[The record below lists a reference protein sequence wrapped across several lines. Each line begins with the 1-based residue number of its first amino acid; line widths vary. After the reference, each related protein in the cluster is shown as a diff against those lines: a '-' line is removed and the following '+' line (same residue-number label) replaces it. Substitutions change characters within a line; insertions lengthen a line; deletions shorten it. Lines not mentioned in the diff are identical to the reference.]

1 MESWLLSPAS
11 CRGRTLAVSDPAL
24 GGLGTP
30 RVLAGSWGCGG
41 RIHCLWV
48 FVCVQLC
55 LCVARLSFGNQSSTE
70 SAVLSGPAPHAPG
83 CFLAEWFSSG
93 PDGLQVKPHLWFSF
107 QCPDSACK
115 QDLLAYLQRIALY
128 CHQLNICSKVKA
140 EVQNL
145 GGELV
150 VSGVCRSCSVP
161 APRGLSSRGNNYSR
175 LSCSAK
181 YDRISTRCFGAF
193 SPSFSACQVCNPAS
207 LVLLPFERGKTQKCR
222 KTLHVS
228 MLSRFTLPLCDL
240 PFFQTV
246 FHFQ

>member
-1 MESWLLSPAS
+1 MESWLLCPAS
-11 CRGRTLAVSDPAL
+11 CTGRTLAVGDPAL

-30 RVLAGSWGCGG
+30 GVLAGSSGCDG
-41 RIHCLWV
+41 RIHCLGV
-48 FVCVQLC
+48 FVCVQLW

-70 SAVLSGPAPHAPG
+70 SVVLSGPAPHALG
-83 CFLAEWFSSG
+83 CFLAEWFGSG
-93 PDGLQVKPHLWFSF
+93 SDDLRVKPHLWFSF

-150 VSGVCRSCSVP
+150 VSGVRRSCSVP

-175 LSCSAK
+175 LSYPAK
-181 YDRISTRCFGAF
+181 YYRISTRCFGAF
-193 SPSFSACQVCNPAS
+193 SPSFSTCQVCHPACPAS
-207 LVLLPFERGKTQKCR
+207 LVLLPFERGETQKCR

-228 MLSRFTLPLCDL
+228 ILSSVCGQIHFTSA
-240 PFFQTV
+240 
-246 FHFQ
+246 